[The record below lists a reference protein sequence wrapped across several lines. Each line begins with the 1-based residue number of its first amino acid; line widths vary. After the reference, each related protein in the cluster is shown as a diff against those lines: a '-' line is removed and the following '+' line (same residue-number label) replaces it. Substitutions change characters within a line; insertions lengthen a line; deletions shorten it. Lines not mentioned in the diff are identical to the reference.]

1 MFAKDCLKADEEGFL
16 KIGNKDSESDTLYS
30 HYLKWCEIN
39 GVTPDSQKGFS
50 IQNFLLLKQIG
61 WNVEKKDWILDL
73 LFKVLH

>member
-1 MFAKDCLKADEEGFL
+1 
-16 KIGNKDSESDTLYS
+16 
-30 HYLKWCEIN
+30 
-39 GVTPDSQKGFS
+39 VTPDSQKGFS